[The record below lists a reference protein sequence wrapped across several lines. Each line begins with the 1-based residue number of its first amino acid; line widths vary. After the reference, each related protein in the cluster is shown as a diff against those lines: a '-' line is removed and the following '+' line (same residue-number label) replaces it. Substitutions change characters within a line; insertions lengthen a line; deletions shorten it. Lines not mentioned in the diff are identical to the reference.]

1 MCVETRTHRPND
13 KGPDATLI
21 FEMHWNQL
29 VPKSTFLGRLRNFV
43 AKAVNMRL
51 TLSLLALGFV
61 LPTAALATGDKASRY
76 PFDPVCPW
84 GRLSNGK
91 GMIHRCITEDEARAL
106 AEGSAPDR
114 DEDIAPEA
122 PVEAP
127 PKAPLPKGFDLSV
140 GPISADQGEITLG
153 RLNLP
158 IDKYRQCLDD
168 HGGLKKSSG
177 EVVVKF
183 LVRAERVRAE
193 GASVESYDGVSAKAA
208 ECIAAV
214 VDRRKVGTPSVPM
227 TGAKLTFS
235 LREKK

>member
-1 MCVETRTHRPND
+1 
-13 KGPDATLI
+13 
-21 FEMHWNQL
+21 
-29 VPKSTFLGRLRNFV
+29 
-43 AKAVNMRL
+43 MRL
-51 TLSLLALGFV
+51 SLTFFALCLV

-91 GMIHRCITEDEARAL
+91 GMIHRCITEEEARSL
-106 AEGSAPDR
+106 AESAEIPVSRDKAPEEDKSGSAPKS
-114 DEDIAPEA
+114 PG
-122 PVEAP
+122 
-127 PKAPLPKGFDLSV
+127 PKSYELTV
-140 GPISADQGEITLG
+140 GPISADQGEIAVG
-153 RLNLP
+153 RLDLP
-158 IDKYRQCLDD
+158 LDRYRKCIDDN
-168 HGGLKKSSG
+168 GGLRKPSG

-193 GASVESYDGVSAKAA
+193 GATVDKFDSVSLAAA

-214 VDRRKVGTPSVPM
+214 VDRRQTGTPTVPM